1 MIDKNKL
8 TWAIGP
14 SSLNRNEA
22 LLLRFL
28 LLCADD
34 NGKCFPSVG
43 TITEQTKMC
52 ETSYKKAINSL
63 IGMGLVRRQFRFSK
77 ENGQQRSNYFFL
89 SAFLFSGTKEAITNF
104 INRARKA
111 WLEKENSR
119 QKEMEL
125 PLTACSAHE
134 DISLCNSVQN
144 RQNQRE
150 NMKTRINNHLTNT
163 YRNIRKLL
171 AKTKNRYIAF
181 TAPRDNHV
189 KIHFGLFKKLFYF
202 RNNMHSERQTSFHT
216 IDGGSRDNFINYS
229 FYSLKKKKYITSKD
243 V

>member
-1 MIDKNKL
+1 MINKLEL

-28 LLCADD
+28 VLCADD
-34 NGKCFPSVG
+34 NYKCFPSVG

-89 SAFLFSGTKEAITNF
+89 SASLFSGTKEAITNY

-111 WLEKENSR
+111 WLLKENSK

-134 DISLCNSVQN
+134 DISPCNSIQKG
-144 RQNQRE
+144 QHKRE
-150 NMKTRINNHLTNT
+150 NMKTRLNNHLINT
-163 YRNIRKLL
+163 YRNISKLL
-171 AKTKNRYIAF
+171 TKTKNKYIAF

-189 KIHFGLFKKLFYF
+189 KIHLGLFKKLFYLK
-202 RNNMHSERQTSFHT
+202 NKIHSERQLFF
-216 IDGGSRDNFINYS
+216 DNVNGGSQDNVINYS